1 MDPRL
6 SDARAPVISK
16 LAAFLFFFSSIFSRI
31 FLLPTVPHI
40 KLINSRFVYLKH
52 LKRTRLR
59 MISAGSPPYRSE
71 KSKTI
76 GQKLT
81 FEIQL
86 NPLRYIGLWRF
97 ISSQNAEESKI
108 HLTKVE

>member
-59 MISAGSPPYRSE
+59 MISVVLR
-71 KSKTI
+71 
-76 GQKLT
+76 LT
-81 FEIQL
+81 FRKIE
-86 NPLRYIGLWRF
+86 NNWPETYI
-97 ISSQNAEESKI
+97 
-108 HLTKVE
+108 